1 MSRLEV
7 RYRWGSEP
15 GQSRIVGILALIDRQ
30 IHLEFDSSFLAD
42 PLPLSPLRIPVR
54 SGVITHAPA
63 EYGPV
68 FGVFDDSLP
77 DGWGRLLM
85 DRAFTHMG
93 RNPAD
98 LSVLDRLA
106 YIGDRGMGALVYSPE
121 ATAPSADDLRIDLR
135 IDLDELAQQ
144 SERILKGSAEELIPA
159 LRIAGGSSGGARPK
173 VLVGAHPDGSM
184 IAGTADLPPG
194 YRHHLI
200 KFAAESDG
208 EEIGAVEV
216 AYAQMARA
224 AGIAMPPTRLF
235 ETRDGRQYFGVE
247 RFDRDGNT
255 RIHVHTLSGL
265 LHANFRMPVVQYDGL
280 LAATR
285 IVTKDDR
292 EVKEAF
298 RRMAFNVVAHNR
310 DDHSKNFSYLMDG
323 LGEWRLSP
331 AYDIVFSNGPNGEHS
346 MDIAGEARN
355 PTAADM
361 LKLASQTGIDAR
373 NAVEIIEQVRDAV
386 SRWPEFASAFGVPAE
401 RIGAIDTVLGPL
413 VAAAAPPT
421 KGASKAAGKV
431 SPKPRP
437 KKPR

>member
-7 RYRWGSEP
+7 RYRWGGKPSE
-15 GQSRIVGILALIDRQ
+15 SRIVGTLALVDRQ
-30 IHLEFDSSFLAD
+30 IYVEFDPAFLAD
-42 PLPLSPLRIPVR
+42 PLPLSPIRMQPR
-54 SGVITHAPA
+54 PGVIAHADG

-85 DRAFTHMG
+85 DRAFTRLG
-93 RNPAD
+93 RTPAD

-121 ATAPSADDLRIDLR
+121 LASPSGDDLW
-135 IDLDELAQQ
+135 IDLDEMAQQ
-144 SERILKGSAEELIPA
+144 SERILKGSPEELIPA
-159 LRIAGGSSGGARPK
+159 LRVAGGSSGGARPK
-173 VLVGAHPDGSM
+173 VLVGVHPDGSM

-208 EEIGAVEV
+208 VDIGAVEA
-216 AYAQMARA
+216 AYAQMAEA
-224 AGIAMPPTRLF
+224 AGITMPPTRLF
-235 ETRDGRQYFGVE
+235 ETRDGRHYFGVE
-247 RFDRDGNT
+247 RFDRNGNT

-285 IVTKDDR
+285 VVTRDDR

-298 RRMAFNVVAHNR
+298 RRMAFNIVAHNR
-310 DDHSKNFSYLMDG
+310 DDHSKNFSYLMDER
-323 LGEWRLSP
+323 GEWRLSP
-331 AYDIVFSNGPNGEHS
+331 AYDVVFSNGPNGEHT
-346 MDIAGEARN
+346 MDVAGEARN

-361 LKLASQTGIDAR
+361 LRLAAQSDIDAR
-373 NAVEIIEQVRDAV
+373 DAIAIIEQVRAAV
-386 SRWPEFASAFGVPAE
+386 SRWPEFASAFDVPAE
-401 RIGAIDTVLGPL
+401 RARTINGVLAPL
-413 VAAAAPPT
+413 IAAAAPPT
-421 KGASKAAGKV
+421 RGASEAASKASTKQR
-431 SPKPRP
+431 PRKPN
-437 KKPR
+437 